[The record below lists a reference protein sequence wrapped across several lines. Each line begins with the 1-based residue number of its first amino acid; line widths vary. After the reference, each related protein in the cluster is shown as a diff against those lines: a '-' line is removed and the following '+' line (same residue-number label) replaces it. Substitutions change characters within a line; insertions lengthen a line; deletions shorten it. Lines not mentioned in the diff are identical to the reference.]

1 MIPPALL
8 DISNFH
14 MKQISQ
20 SFPGRYCQLKNICDF
35 IKPFV
40 EESGFSE
47 NETYEIMMAID
58 EACSNII
65 EHAYGAEGI
74 GDIDC
79 SCSFET
85 PILTITLR
93 DDGQAFSPRDIP
105 KPNIHA
111 SLKNRKNHGLGY
123 FIMQKIM
130 NEVDYS
136 PNTGDGNLLILRK
149 YLDK

>member
-1 MIPPALL
+1 
-8 DISNFH
+8 

-20 SFPGRYCQLKNICDF
+20 SFPGRYVQLRNICDF

-47 NETYEIMMAID
+47 NETYEILMAVD

-79 SCSFET
+79 SCSFEP
-85 PILTITLR
+85 PILTVLLR
-93 DDGQAFSPRDIP
+93 DNGKSFSPRDIP
-105 KPNIHA
+105 KPNIKA
-111 SLKNRKNHGLGY
+111 SLKNRKNHGLGF

-130 NEVDYS
+130 DEVQYS
-136 PNTGDGNLLILRK
+136 PNMGNGNQLILRK
-149 YLDK
+149 TLEK